1 MDLRCRRP
9 AEPRR
14 CGGADGP
21 HALRN
26 GLSGLFF
33 HGRCRIRLLRYGGR
47 GGPHRAQGR
56 HAHPSAGRRRSAH
69 GHRRRFG
76 APDGLC
82 RQPFG
87 GALPR
92 VGRPAGAAESQRR
105 PSAPHPR
112 SRRRLARHRVGDLRR
127 DGNHALQPRDGRLQA
142 FRTAALH
149 RFLQHRH
156 PDQDRRGRRTAVDQ
170 DEQLGIRLLR
180 PRARRGQTLLQRS
193 PAAQLPDDQRRRA
206 LRRARR
212 RAVALDLPRTRAAQG
227 GDPAP
232 ARRGLHPRLEIP
244 ESAFGRDPRADDR
257 QPGPEVGRH
266 ARRRA
271 DRFRRREQTRLHAAC
286 AGPPG
291 YGHDLRPEGGLLGQH
306 LGRHQ
311 GRGSTA

>member
-1 MDLRCRRP
+1 MR
-9 AEPRR
+9 
-14 CGGADGP
+14 GADGP
-21 HALRN
+21 HALQKRP
-26 GLSGLFF
+26 
-33 HGRCRIRLLRYGGR
+33 LRPFSFTADAEYVYCATADEVVR
-47 GGPHRAQGR
+47 T
-56 HAHPSAGRRRSAH
+56 GRRDGTLTRLP
-69 GHRRRFG
+69 GGG
-76 APDGLC
+76 APLTAIVADSVRRTVYAGS
-82 RQPFG
+82 RSGSSP
-87 GALPR
+87 A

-232 ARRGLHPRLEIP
+232 ARRGLHPRLRNPRIRFRAR
-244 ESAFGRDPRADDR
+244 SRADDR
-257 QPGPEVGRH
+257 QPGPDVGRH

-286 AGPPG
+286 AGAG
-291 YGHDLRPEGGLLGQH
+291 AR
-306 LGRHQ
+306 
-311 GRGSTA
+311 A